1 MSRHKTVALQLNL
14 FPDMEGSNDKERIE
28 RSEQR
33 RGSMWQ
39 QPDSSVAGTCWWI
52 RGGQWP
58 VDPMLHPPTWWIEAL
73 SKKTSITVFDHT
85 KPPHGLSPILIH
97 QSLYLCLSLLVY
109 LHIPRNCTE
118 SRFSLSK
125 WPDCFST
132 GEFTSDVY
140 TEAWTGPQAM
150 PAIDFAMILI
160 RGLPVAINT
169 IYQWTPQ

>member
-1 MSRHKTVALQLNL
+1 MWRDQMTKKEYSGQSR
-14 FPDMEGSNDKERIE
+14 EGA
-28 RSEQR
+28 
-33 RGSMWQ
+33 WC
-39 QPDSSVAGTCWWI
+39 DSSQTVLWLELV
-52 RGGQWP
+52 GGSGGDQWL